1 MANATIPL
9 TATVQVSAQQVST
22 ELDGEM
28 AILSLENGV
37 YYGLDP
43 VGARIW
49 ELLQEPQA
57 VTAVRDRIVAEY
69 EVSPEVC
76 EADLLALLGDLRAAG
91 LVEVRDV

>member
-1 MANATIPL
+1 MANVTIPL

-28 AILSLENGV
+28 AILSLQNGV

-49 ELLQEPQA
+49 ELVQEPQI
-57 VTAVRDRIVAEY
+57 VSAVRDQIVSEY

-76 EADLLALLGDLRAAG
+76 EADLLALLGDLHAAG

>member
-49 ELLQEPQA
+49 ELVQEPQT
-57 VTAVRDRIVAEY
+57 VVAVRDRIVAEY

-76 EADLLALLGDLRAAG
+76 EADLLALLGDLHAAG

>member
-28 AILSLENGV
+28 AILSLQNGV

-49 ELLQEPQA
+49 ELLQEPHI
-57 VTAVRDRIVAEY
+57 VTAVRDQIVDEY
-69 EVSPEVC
+69 DVSPAVC
-76 EADLLALLGDLRAAG
+76 EADLLALLGDLHAAG
-91 LVEVRDV
+91 LVQVRDV